1 MKKGA
6 KIFSVLLAL
15 TVLFSL
21 SFGESIEEKL
31 QQMAADN
38 AKLYVT
44 PLVTAFGSG
53 MNSGWFH
60 SAKPHKLLGFD
71 LGVKAMVISIPKDQQ
86 SFVWDMSKISFED
99 EVSIGGTDYTI
110 NIEGKDV
117 YQESEVPTFFGKDK
131 AGTIEPVSDNLIVTM
146 LKTQLSTQGVSDD
159 VLNSTEVTHQLTTIA
174 QTVQPMNTPPG
185 INLTILPLMVP
196 QAAVGVSIPATPIK
210 FDVVVRA
217 LPEMDLKDFG
227 KFKFYGLGGKLALDP
242 FIPLPM
248 FGIGLSAGA
257 YFQKMEIGKVLESNH
272 SIFTLTAGRD
282 FNLLILGIG
291 VYGGVGFEKSDMKV
305 SYTYQ
310 SSDTGDPLN
319 GTSIKFD
326 MKGDNKFRTTV
337 GARLRLAV
345 ININADYS
353 TGADNVLTAGVGLT
367 LR

>member
-1 MKKGA
+1 MKKGT
-6 KIFSVLLAL
+6 KIFSILLVL

-71 LGVKAMVISIPKDQQ
+71 LGVKAMAITIPKDQQ
-86 SFVWDMSKISFED
+86 TFVWDMSKISWD
-99 EVSIGGTDYTI
+99 QSVTIPGVGTYDI
-110 NIEGKDV
+110 NIEGKDL

-131 AGTIEPVSDNLIVTM
+131 PGTIEPVAASEIVTM
-146 LKTQLSTQGVSDD
+146 LKSQLAAQGVSSD
-159 VLNSTEVTHQLTTIA
+159 VLNNADVTDELTTIA
-174 QTVQPMNTPPG
+174 NGVEPMNTPPG
-185 INLTILPLMVP
+185 IDFEILPLMIP
-196 QAAVGVSIPATPIK
+196 QAAIGIKIPATPIN
-210 FDVVVRA
+210 FDIVVRA
-217 LPEMDLKDFG
+217 LPEMNLTDIG
-227 KFKFYGLGGKLALDP
+227 KFKFYGVGGKLALDP

-257 YFQKMEIGKVLESNH
+257 YFQKMEIGSVLESNH

-282 FNLLILGIG
+282 FNLLVLGLG

-305 SYTYQ
+305 SYEYQ
-310 SSDTGDPLN
+310 GAEGDVLN
-319 GTSIKFD
+319 GTKIKFD

-353 TGADNVLTAGVGLT
+353 TGADNVITAGVGLT